1 MSTYGPPP
9 YSSGLG
15 AGGYGPLAS
24 GYSYGGPQYPGY
36 VSTARDGGFSS
47 GLVRDHG
54 PYAEGYRGGTTASA
68 ESSQSGGGAPAG
80 NILAGVFDMVGG
92 YYKALSRRGELRQQ
106 ALSLDFEA
114 FTSQLDARSSELDAM
129 AVLDAGKQELGQYSM
144 QSGQFRASVAASQAA
159 SGVQAGVGSAAE
171 VLASLDLKKELDT
184 MTIKSNAVR
193 RAAALRIQAQ
203 NQRNAAD
210 MARVSAANSRR
221 TARGITGYSQLV
233 TGLAT
238 LLGSSGGGGGS

>member
-1 MSTYGPPP
+1 MSAYGTPP

-36 VSTARDGGFSS
+36 VRTARDGGFNS

-54 PYAEGYRGGTTASA
+54 PYAEGYRGGTTAPA
-68 ESSQSGGGAPAG
+68 ASSQGGSSVPVGGVLQAVSGA
-80 NILAGVFDMVGG
+80 VGG
-92 YYKALSRRGELRQQ
+92 YYAALSRRGELRQQ
-106 ALSLDFEA
+106 ALSLDFES
-114 FTSQLDARSSELDAM
+114 FTSQIDARSSELDAM
-129 AVLDAGKQELGQYSM
+129 AVLDAGKQALGQYTM
-144 QSGQFRASVAASQAA
+144 QSGQFRASVVASQAA

-210 MARVSAANSRR
+210 MARVSAANTRR
-221 TARGITGYSQLV
+221 TARGVNEYSHLV
-233 TGLAT
+233 SGVAS
-238 LLGSSGGGGGS
+238 LLGSAGSAS